1 MSAKRRVGLLFG
13 GRSVEHEVS
22 LRSARAVRSG
32 LEAAGFTCVPL
43 GVTGQG
49 RWLSPELSD
58 ALLSS
63 SAVRAEPEPGQD
75 DGARV
80 VIDPGGGLVCTRA
93 GRAAEPVGLDV
104 LFPLVHGWGGED
116 GRVQGALD
124 LAGIPYVGSGVSGSA
139 IGMDKVLARQLCD
152 AQGLPSVR
160 WMAFDGAS
168 RASGALQARR
178 IAAELAFPVFVKPA
192 NGGSS
197 VGVTRVA
204 GPSGLAAA
212 IDEAFACDT
221 RIVVEQGVDA
231 AREIEC
237 AVLGN
242 ERPEP
247 SVLGEIVPSR
257 EFYDYTAKYLEDG
270 TELKIPAPLEPELE
284 QAIRAH
290 AVSAFRA
297 LGLSGLARVDFLLD
311 PRGGQVY
318 LNEVNTLPGFTSISM
333 FPKLWEASGL
343 AFPRLVTRLVELALA
358 RWEETRSLRTCW
370 KPA

>member
-1 MSAKRRVGLLFG
+1 MDVASCLPVRGDRIHPVGDQ
-13 GRSVEHEVS
+13 
-22 LRSARAVRSG
+22 A
-32 LEAAGFTCVPL
+32 AAGNVEAIPVDRGQFVPDRKRDDEIAMKNRQR
-43 GVTGQG
+43 TPCRDQ
-49 RWLSPELSD
+49 
-58 ALLSS
+58 A
-63 SAVRAEPEPGQD
+63 AVLA
-75 DGARV
+75 ARECR
-80 VIDPGGGLVCTRA
+80 D
-93 GRAAEPVGLDV
+93 
-104 LFPLVHGWGGED
+104 
-116 GRVQGALD
+116 GALD
-124 LAGIPYVGSGVSGSA
+124 LAGVPYVGSGVSGSA
-139 IGMDKVLARQLCD
+139 IGMDKVVARELCD

-160 WMAFDGAS
+160 WIAFDAAS
-168 RASGALQARR
+168 RTNGALSARH

-197 VGVTRVA
+197 VGVTRVM

-212 IDEAFACDT
+212 IEEAFACDT
-221 RIVVEQGVDA
+221 RIIVEQGVDA

-257 EFYDYTAKYLEDG
+257 EFYDYAAKYLEDS
-270 TELKIPAPLEPELE
+270 TELKIPAPLEPELA
-284 QAIRAH
+284 QTIRAH

-297 LGLSGLARVDFLLD
+297 LGLAGLARVDFLLD

-343 AFPRLVTRLVELALA
+343 SFPRLVTRLVELALA
-358 RWEETRSLRTCW
+358 RWEESRPLRSSW